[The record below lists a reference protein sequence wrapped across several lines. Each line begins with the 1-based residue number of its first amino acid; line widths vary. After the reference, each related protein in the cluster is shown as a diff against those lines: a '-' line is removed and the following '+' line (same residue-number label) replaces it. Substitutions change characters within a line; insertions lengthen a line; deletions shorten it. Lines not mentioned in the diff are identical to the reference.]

1 MAQVGNKSGVRV
13 DISHMSVMMRRKKI
27 LDDLSLSFVS
37 PNIYGIVGPNGSGK
51 TVFLKAMLGFIR
63 LVSGLSLIHI

>member
-13 DISHMSVMMRRKKI
+13 DISQMSVMMRRKKI

-37 PNIYGIVGPNGSGK
+37 SI
-51 TVFLKAMLGFIR
+51 FKASATIITN
-63 LVSGLSLIHI
+63 S

>member
-13 DISHMSVMMRRKKI
+13 DISQMSVMMRRKKI

-51 TVFLKAMLGFIR
+51 TVF
-63 LVSGLSLIHI
+63 

>member
-51 TVFLKAMLGFIR
+51 TVFLKAML
-63 LVSGLSLIHI
+63 